1 MREAATRARRKTGG
15 TCTTTR
21 DLHFELV
28 LRFREKHSRRPSSGA
43 TRLFRGVPGVYA
55 NKNTE
60 LNSSNAALSS
70 GSRPPRLRLQPHP
83 PRLATRTPYAFQ
95 VHHSKS
101 VTTHR
106 DHH

>member
-15 TCTTTR
+15 TCTTRR

-28 LRFREKHSRRPSSGA
+28 LRFREKHSRRPSPGA

-60 LNSSNAALSS
+60 LKS
-70 GSRPPRLRLQPHP
+70 
-83 PRLATRTPYAFQ
+83 TRCLILTSISLF
-95 VHHSKS
+95 
-101 VTTHR
+101 
-106 DHH
+106 